1 MSSLRDESC
10 RVVIDT
16 DLVRCHLS
24 YGELLIPGETDDT
37 VLLSCHTC
45 HPSLAHDNLSA
56 IAIATMLA
64 RYVQTLR
71 PRYSY
76 RLLLIPSTIASLA
89 WLVRNEPEV
98 GRIVHG
104 LALCLGDSGSI
115 TYQQSR
121 RGNAVIDRV
130 VAHVLRHYVSFLT
143 MSGNAANS
151 AILPVI
157 HSLKRADG

>member
-76 RLLLIPSTIASLA
+76 CFLFIP
-89 WLVRNEPEV
+89 
-98 GRIVHG
+98 
-104 LALCLGDSGSI
+104 
-115 TYQQSR
+115 
-121 RGNAVIDRV
+121 
-130 VAHVLRHYVSFLT
+130 LR
-143 MSGNAANS
+143 
-151 AILPVI
+151 
-157 HSLKRADG
+157 